1 MTKITVNA
9 DCGKAPKKQIFLD
22 LNIAYARA
30 EIDAVL
36 ENLSQ
41 DIVWRILGEFEMR
54 GLAEARSAL
63 QYMQDVDT
71 RELVVESIITQGAEG
86 AINGLIT
93 TAAGRSYNFC
103 DVVQFTS
110 AAGKKIKS
118 IRSYAIDV
126 TEQK

>member
-9 DCGKAPKKQIFLD
+9 DCGKAPKKQILLD

-30 EIDAVL
+30 DIDAVL
-36 ENLSQ
+36 EHLSH

-54 GLAEARSAL
+54 GLAEVRSAR
-63 QYMQDVDT
+63 QFMKAVDT

-93 TAAGRSYNFC
+93 TAAGRSYAFC
-103 DVVQFTS
+103 DVVRFS
-110 AAGKKIKS
+110 NAAGKKIKP
-118 IRSYAIDV
+118 ITSYAVDM
-126 TEQK
+126 TEKS